1 MNFFKR
7 TAILFFLTIACA
19 SFSAAQKLPAPRRE
33 NLLNGLKILL
43 WTDSQSPKVTV
54 KLRIHD
60 GAAFDPQ
67 DKMGTT
73 ALLADILFPSAE
85 AKAFF
90 TEDLS
95 GSLDVTSNYDY
106 VEITAT
112 GKPDAVQTI
121 LETIANAVTNP
132 PITPEN
138 FTVVRDARLE
148 KVRELEK
155 TPSYIADRAV
165 AKQLF
170 GNFPYGRSA
179 DGTPESLLKI
189 DRFDLIGARDR
200 FFTADNAT
208 LAVVGNINDGEVYR
222 ISRQLFGEWKKAE
235 NKVPATF
242 RQPDAPDTK
251 ELAIELPDSEKS
263 LSRTAIA
270 AAARNSS
277 DFYATQILFEIRE
290 KQSCP
295 ANTDSLG
302 SASYQSHLLRGIYI
316 VSGNLIQN
324 EPPATGR
331 QPCQPEVKKDGKTFY
346 SPLTQGDF
354 DSAKASVENNYQ
366 KKTQSLTDLAEL
378 WLDADTYKLGS
389 VKDEISKLNN
399 VTFADVQRVNN
410 DLQNQPMVKVIIK
423 KSAVAK
429 Q

>member
-7 TAILFFLTIACA
+7 TATLFFLTIICA
-19 SFSAAQKLPAPRRE
+19 SLSAARKPPAPRQE
-33 NLLNGLKILL
+33 KLLNGLKILM
-43 WTDSQSPKVTV
+43 WTNSQSPKVTV

-60 GAAFDPQ
+60 GAAFDPK
-67 DKMGTT
+67 DKTGTM
-73 ALLADILFPSAE
+73 ALLADILFPSQE

-90 TEDLS
+90 TEDLN

-112 GKPDAVQTI
+112 GKADAVQTI

-138 FTVVRDARLE
+138 FTAVRDARLE

-170 GNFPYGRSA
+170 GDFPYGRSA
-179 DGTPESLLKI
+179 DGTPESLMKI

-208 LAVVGNINDGEVYR
+208 LAVAGDINADEVYR
-222 ISRQLFGEWKKAE
+222 ISRQLFGEWKKSE
-235 NKVPATF
+235 SKIPATF

-270 AAARNSS
+270 AAARNSE
-277 DFYATQILFEIRE
+277 DFYATQILFKIRE
-290 KQSCP
+290 KQLCP
-295 ANTDSLG
+295 ADTDSHEL
-302 SASYQSHLLRGIYI
+302 ASYQPHLLRGIYI
-316 VSGNLIQN
+316 VGKYLIQN
-324 EPPATGR
+324 ESPASGR
-331 QPCQPEVKKDGKTFY
+331 QPCQPELQKDGKISY
-346 SPLTQGDF
+346 PPITQEDF
-354 DSAKASVENNYQ
+354 DSAKTLIKNNYQ
-366 KKTQSLTDLAEL
+366 NKTQSLADLAEL

-389 VKDEISKLNN
+389 VKDEMSKLDK
-399 VTFADVQRVNN
+399 VTFADAQRVSE
-410 DLQNQPMVKVIIK
+410 DLQKQPMVKVIIK
-423 KSAVAK
+423 KSAIAK